1 MEKMASA
8 PYLTPERTTGGL
20 TIRCCPDWTDVRCDE
35 NYQVNLSL
43 LGDRIIFSQPSG
55 SINLE
60 GLHNFL
66 RLLDRVVSEGV
77 PADRPYV
84 IIDDLNHL
92 RHISLD
98 ARRLLINN
106 LKDRKALAGIIFFNA
121 SPLFKIS
128 VKLGKSLY
136 KGKINAR
143 LAKNFSE
150 AVQIARGLL
159 AETDDE
165 KVNVGNMEPDRFPI
179 AQIEQLQSRI
189 IRNADWTLD
198 FDGFGM
204 HMEVIDQTILHTTA
218 IGLLKARHIEP
229 INKLREQVQNI
240 VRPKGGIEYLV
251 GDVSRLK
258 RGNRAS
264 RKLYMDSL
272 KKWNQRYPIQMY
284 ILYGANRFLKAAAHL
299 AQPFFPFKIRIADS
313 LQDALE
319 IIAIDRKRRE
329 MLPSHSEHA
338 YRPVAEDQIQLY
350 VEELLGYLGSIDWER
365 NGLNIPRKPEDS
377 HPFFPVFESIALIKG
392 ELDELIQE
400 RNAAEEALRKANDSL
415 EIRVKERTCALE
427 TANKDLRAEIKER
440 EKTELALTK
449 AKFAAEKANA
459 VKSGFLANMSH
470 ELRTPLNHI
479 IGFTDL
485 VLNKSFGELNHNQEE
500 YLTYVSQSSQH
511 LLSLINDILDLSKVE
526 AEKIELEKSE
536 IDLPEFLKQIA
547 NMANIKA
554 AMHAVRISLD
564 VDHIPR
570 SVIADERR
578 LKQIMDN
585 LLSNAAKFT
594 PEGGRISIKAQC
606 CNRSDSQYPASEN
619 SEGGVVI
626 SVSDTGIGIRS
637 EDLDRIF
644 KPFEQVE
651 NSPNRRFEGTGLG
664 LTLTKR
670 LVELHGGRLWVES
683 QGEGQGSEF
692 HFFLPV

>member
-1 MEKMASA
+1 M
-8 PYLTPERTTGGL
+8 
-20 TIRCCPDWTDVRCDE
+20 RCCPDWTDVRCDD

-60 GLHNFL
+60 GMKNFL
-66 RLLDRVVSEGV
+66 RLLDRVVSEAV

-84 IIDDLNHL
+84 IIDDISNL
-92 RHISLD
+92 RHTSLD

-106 LKDRKALAGIIFFNA
+106 FKDRPALAGIIFFNA

-136 KGKINAR
+136 KGKITAR
-143 LAKNFSE
+143 LAENFSE
-150 AVQIARGLL
+150 AVVIATDLL
-159 AETDDE
+159 AETDHE
-165 KVNVGNMEPDRFPI
+165 KIDDGNIDPDRFPI
-179 AQIEQLQSRI
+179 AQMEQLQRRI
-189 IRNADWTLD
+189 IKNADWAID
-198 FDGFGM
+198 FDGFSM

-218 IGLLKARHIEP
+218 IGLLKARHIDP
-229 INKLREQVQNI
+229 ITKLREQVRKI
-240 VRPKGGIEYLV
+240 VRPEDGIEYFV
-251 GDVSRLK
+251 GDVSKLK
-258 RGNRAS
+258 RGNRTS

-299 AQPFFPFKIRIADS
+299 AQPFFPFKIRIANN

-319 IIAIDRKRRE
+319 IIAMDRKRRE
-329 MLPSHSEHA
+329 LRPSHSELEN
-338 YRPVAEDQIQLY
+338 RPLVEVQIHQY

-365 NGLNIPRKPEDS
+365 NGLKIPRHPKDT

-392 ELDELIQE
+392 ELDKLIQE

-415 EIRVKERTCALE
+415 EIRVRERTSALE
-427 TANKDLRAEIKER
+427 TANKDLRAEIRER
-440 EKTELALTK
+440 EKTEFALIN
-449 AKFAAEKANA
+449 AKLAAEKANA

-485 VLNKSFGELNHNQEE
+485 VLNKSFGELNQNQEE
-500 YLTYVSQSSQH
+500 YLTYVSHSSQH
-511 LLSLINDILDLSKVE
+511 LLSLINDILDLSKIE
-526 AEKIELEKSE
+526 AEKIELALSE
-536 IDLPEFLKQIA
+536 IDLPEFLKQNA
-547 NMANIKA
+547 TMANIKTA
-554 AMHAVRISLD
+554 VHSVRITLD
-564 VDHIPR
+564 VDHIPKT
-570 SVIADERR
+570 VIADERR

-594 PEGGRISIKAQC
+594 PEGGRISIKARC
-606 CNRSDSQYPASEN
+606 CNRPDSRNQEFEN
-619 SEGGVVI
+619 PGGGVVI
-626 SVSDTGIGIRS
+626 SVSDTGIGICS

-664 LTLTKR
+664 LSLTKR

-683 QGEGQGSEF
+683 QGEGRGSAF